1 MEPWL
6 RSALDYIGDWLE
18 FQLEGSQQ
26 PGCIIAVVHRG
37 KVIAEHAFG
46 HANLDTGEKLTP
58 RHRFR
63 IASHSKAFTAAGLMK
78 LRERRKLKLDDA
90 IGQYVKGLHP
100 QVAEATIAQVLSH
113 SAGLTRDG
121 ADSGQFID
129 SRPYLNEKE
138 LLAELQLPAAIEPN
152 TRFKYSNHGYG
163 LLGLVIEAITGEP
176 YPVWIKREVVE
187 PAGLGETEPN
197 MPVANLPVA
206 NVPSAKGAPF
216 ARGHSRK
223 YPLGRR
229 LVVPGDNSTHAITS
243 AAGFVS
249 TAADTARFFA
259 QLAPNATRSVLSAA
273 SRREMTRKQWRIPQ
287 TIEEAYYGFGL
298 MSGQTG
304 GWDWFGHGGGFQ
316 GYISRTC
323 VIPACDVSITILT
336 NSVDGW
342 AAFWANGAM
351 HILRA
356 FKTRGA
362 PKRRV
367 RDWSGRW
374 WTLWGAID
382 LVPMGG
388 LVIAGNPH
396 LINPFLD
403 ATEIEVTGRDT
414 GRIASA
420 TGYASHG
427 EGVRRSRN
435 KAGHVTDIWL
445 AGANAKREKA
455 LAAEMERRYA
465 PRKGDKAK
473 EGGKAKG

>member
-18 FQLEGSQQ
+18 FQVEGSEQ

-46 HANLDTGEKLTP
+46 QANLDTGEKLTA

-63 IASHSKAFTAAGLMK
+63 IASHSKAFTAAALMK
-78 LRERRKLKLDDA
+78 LRERRELKLDDQV
-90 IGQYVKGLHP
+90 GQHVRGLHP

-138 LLAELQLPAAIEPN
+138 LLEELGSPTAIEPN
-152 TRFKYSNHGYG
+152 TRFKYSNHGFG
-163 LLGLVIEAITGEP
+163 LLGLVIEAVTGEP
-176 YPVWIKREVVE
+176 YPVWIKREIVE
-187 PAGLGETEPN
+187 PAGLGETEPD
-197 MPVANLPVA
+197 MPVVNT
-206 NVPSAKGAPF
+206 SGAKGTPF

-223 YPLGRR
+223 LPLGRR
-229 LVVPGDNSTHAITS
+229 VVIPGDNSTHAIAS

-259 QLAPNATRSVLSAA
+259 QLAPNATRSVISAA
-273 SRREMTRKQWRIPQ
+273 SRREMTRKHWRIPQ

-298 MSGQTG
+298 VSGQTA

-323 VIPACDVSITILT
+323 VIPDCEVGITVLT

-362 PKRRV
+362 PKGRA
-367 RDWSGRW
+367 RDWRGRW
-374 WTLWGAID
+374 WTLWGAVD
-382 LVPMGG
+382 LVPMGDQ
-388 LVIAGNPH
+388 VITGNPH

-403 ATEIEVTGRDT
+403 AAEIEVTGRDK
-414 GRIASA
+414 GHIVSAS
-420 TGYASHG
+420 GYASHG
-427 EGVRRSRN
+427 EPVRRSRN
-435 KAGHVTDIWL
+435 KAGAVTDIWL
-445 AGANAKREKA
+445 AGGNVKRKDA
-455 LAAEMERRYA
+455 LVAEMERRYA
-465 PRKGDKAK
+465 PRKDKASK
-473 EGGKAKG
+473 DKARESGKAKV